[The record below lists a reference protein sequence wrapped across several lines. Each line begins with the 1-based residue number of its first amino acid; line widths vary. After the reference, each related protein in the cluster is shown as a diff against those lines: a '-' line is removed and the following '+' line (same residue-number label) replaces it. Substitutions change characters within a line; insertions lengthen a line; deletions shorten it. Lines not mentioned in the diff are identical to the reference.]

1 MVVLEIYSGWL
12 WNRDREKKK
21 MITNVEPNIVFAQ
34 APSMNRGDTVG
45 IKMSS

>member
-1 MVVLEIYSGWL
+1 VVGSEI
-12 WNRDREKKK
+12 EKKRKK